1 MVLLFSFFFLQTLKA
16 PLDSD
21 FDSIPEAFWWAV
33 ITMTTVG
40 YGDVHPKS
48 LLGKI
53 LGAVCACV
61 GVLIVALPVSVIG
74 SNFTLFYS
82 HAQAQLKLP
91 KKKRTPI
98 LLGAAGALVSES
110 TLYNNDGN
118 SESSEAVASPREET
132 LPLPRKSLRNPSIT
146 PRCRSTRREAVLPPS
161 TLPRL
166 ESDTSDVE
174 HASNVKK
181 STEELFSSPPT
192 GSAMDIS
199 SGLRGAS
206 DVMLHITAPSHRR
219 MAISPAPTPPVRRHS
234 QRRRRRGGSKRL
246 ANRGNGDVSSHDI
259 ERDSY
264 YTTTDGDSPGESGI
278 PVKSPS
284 ENSPQEGYGGTHES
298 SNESNTSEH
307 KNIENRKAVL
317 SDEKTEDE
325 MRPRRD
331 SGHAHVNL
339 RGVTFDSNKDC
350 NEDETEKERKD
361 NKIEPAPPWRSS
373 ENLNE
378 EKNPNKLSADP
389 RDRSRSELSSN
400 DTPPGRRRMAI
411 GGNRGISSLPI
422 SPLVRSE
429 EKIHRP
435 PTNGSFEDLKGTKCV
450 DTPRNSQYAD
460 SNSPQEL
467 KHLPSQGNNMLEPE
481 SRGDMLRSAI
491 RGHKRDNIQNMTRV

>member
-1 MVLLFSFFFLQTLKA
+1 
-16 PLDSD
+16 
-21 FDSIPEAFWWAV
+21 
-33 ITMTTVG
+33 MTTVG
-40 YGDVHPKS
+40 YGDVYPKS

-53 LGAVCACV
+53 LGAICACV

-110 TLYNNDGN
+110 TLYNNEGN
-118 SESSEAVASPREET
+118 SDSSEAVSNPSPRDET

-161 TLPRL
+161 ILPRL

-174 HASNVKK
+174 DASNVKK
-181 STEELFSSPPT
+181 SEELFSSPPM

-206 DVMLHITAPSHRR
+206 EVMLHITAPSHRR
-219 MAISPAPTPPVRRHS
+219 MAISPAPTPPVKRQS

-246 ANRGNGDVSSHDI
+246 GNRGNGDASSHDK

-278 PVKSPS
+278 PGKSQS
-284 ENSPQEGYGGTHES
+284 ETSPREGYGGTHES

-307 KNIENRKAVL
+307 KNNEGRRVVL

-325 MRPRRD
+325 MRSRCDSGQARD
-331 SGHAHVNL
+331 SGHAHINL
-339 RGVTFDSNKDC
+339 RGVTFDSSKDC
-350 NEDETEKERKD
+350 NDDEKEKERQ
-361 NKIEPAPPWRSS
+361 NNQIERAPPWRSS

-378 EKNPNKLSADP
+378 EKDPSKLSTEP
-389 RDRSRSELSSN
+389 RVRSRSELSSS
-400 DTPPGRRRMAI
+400 DTPPGKRRNAI

-429 EKIHRP
+429 DKIQRP
-435 PTNGSFEDLKGTKCV
+435 PTNGSFDDLKGRKYI
-450 DTPRNSQYAD
+450 DSARNSQYAD

-467 KHLPSQGNNMLEPE
+467 KRLQHSTPSQSNSVLESE
-481 SRGDMLRSAI
+481 GGEDMLRSAI